1 MCCISIKER
10 FQVFFNSE
18 KSIYCTHMKFCQW
31 VKECQ
36 VFLLLVEYLLSV
48 TCSCIEFH
56 SMLLCCNNLFW
67 SVTLSFVGRQKS
79 IYLSFSI
86 MWFISCFMNL
96 YFLVYS
102 FYIFWKYNGLLIPF
116 FILEWLF
123 CPYCS
128 LSLNFSVGNICFHTG
143 CSAFWK
149 HVRLVD
155 KLAFLYFILIL
166 NSSIMFACFGY
177 VFHRKHRSSVNC
189 M

>member
-1 MCCISIKER
+1 MCCISIKEC
-10 FQVFFNSE
+10 FQVFSNSE

-96 YFLVYS
+96 YFLFIAFIS
-102 FYIFWKYNGLLIPF
+102 FESTMVFWFLFLFLSGYFALTVVFLWTSLLETSV
-116 FILEWLF
+116 FILGA
-123 CPYCS
+123 
-128 LSLNFSVGNICFHTG
+128 VH
-143 CSAFWK
+143 
-149 HVRLVD
+149 
-155 KLAFLYFILIL
+155 
-166 NSSIMFACFGY
+166 FG
-177 VFHRKHRSSVNC
+177 ST
-189 M
+189 